1 MHPAEWRVLPEI
13 PAAISARLIKTPCG
27 KEVIIDI
34 HKLRQDRPPYDLQ
47 HRIYY
52 DDNRRI

>member
-13 PAAISARLIKTPCG
+13 PAAISARLIKTPCA

-34 HKLRQDRPPYDLQ
+34 HKLRQDRPPYYLQ
-47 HRIYY
+47 HGIYY